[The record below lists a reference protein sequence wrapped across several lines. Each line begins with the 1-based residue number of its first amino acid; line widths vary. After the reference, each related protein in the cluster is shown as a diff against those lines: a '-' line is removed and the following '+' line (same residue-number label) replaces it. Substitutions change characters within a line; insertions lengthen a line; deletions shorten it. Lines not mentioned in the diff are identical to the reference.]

1 MQNRTAD
8 YRFSWDKL
16 LALDGNTAPY
26 LQYAYA
32 RIRSIFRK
40 GGFTDWQPAPHMH
53 VRLLAP
59 EEQALAKH
67 MLRFGDV
74 LLEVERSYKPNLL
87 ASFLYELATHFN
99 LFYQAHSVLKAP
111 QDRQPTRLLLCALTA
126 RYLKTGLDLLGIE
139 TLEAM

>member
-1 MQNRTAD
+1 
-8 YRFSWDKL
+8 
-16 LALDGNTAPY
+16 LDGNTAPY

-40 GGFTDWQPAPHMH
+40 GGLTDWQPTPDMP
-53 VRLLAP
+53 VQLLAP
-59 EEQALAKH
+59 EERNLAKY

-87 ASFLYELATHFN
+87 ANFLYELATQFN
-99 LFYQAHSVLKAP
+99 LFYQAHPVLKALE
-111 QDRQPTRLLLCALTA
+111 DRRPTRLLLCSLTA
-126 RYLKTGLDLLGIE
+126 QYLKTGLELLGIE